1 MNCMASGKCNVI
13 SKKYFTWISI
23 FRMHWSGRNMEIYRE
38 SMETLFSINSLIAFL
53 TLCAL
58 ELVLGIDNVI
68 FISIISDRLPVK
80 QRRKARTIGLS
91 LAIITRL
98 LLLLSLSWMMSLTTP
113 LFTVF
118 GQSFS
123 GRDIILILG
132 GLFLIAKS
140 THEIHQKLES
150 SEESQSEIKHSSFS
164 FIIFQILLL
173 DIVFSLDSVITAVG
187 MVNEISI
194 MVAAIIIS
202 TIIMIIAS
210 HPIAEF
216 VDRHP
221 TIKVLALSFL
231 VLIGVALLAEGFDT
245 HIPKGYIYFSMT
257 YALVVEFLN
266 IRLRK
271 KTEPIHLKK
280 NLPH

>member
-1 MNCMASGKCNVI
+1 
-13 SKKYFTWISI
+13 
-23 FRMHWSGRNMEIYRE
+23 MEA
-38 SMETLFSINSLIAFL
+38 LFSVHSIIPFL

-58 ELVLGIDNVI
+58 ELVLGIDNII
-68 FISIISDRLPVK
+68 FISIISDRLPAS
-80 QRRKARTIGLS
+80 QRRKARTTGLA
-91 LAIITRL
+91 LAIVTRL
-98 LLLLSLSWMMSLTTP
+98 LLLLSLSWMMSLTEP

-118 GQSFS
+118 AQSIS
-123 GRDIILILG
+123 GRDLILILG

-150 SEESQSEIKHSSFS
+150 SEEGSINQKASSFI
-164 FIIFQILLL
+164 FVIIQILLL

-194 MVAAIIIS
+194 MAAAIIVS
-202 TIIMIIAS
+202 TLIMIFAS

-221 TIKVLALSFL
+221 TIKLLALSFL

-245 HIPKGYIYFSMT
+245 HIPKGYIYFSMA
-257 YALVVEFLN
+257 YALIVEVLN

-280 NLPH
+280 NLPQ